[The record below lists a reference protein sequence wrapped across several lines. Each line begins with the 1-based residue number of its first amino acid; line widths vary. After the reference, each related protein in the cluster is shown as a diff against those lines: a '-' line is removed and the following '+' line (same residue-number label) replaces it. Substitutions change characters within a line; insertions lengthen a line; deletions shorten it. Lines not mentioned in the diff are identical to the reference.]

1 MNINIL
7 EKDNFIMHR
16 YVRRNERDSRKRN
29 LVELFLVSCGSIA
42 ADLRTRRQILACDM
56 SNIASYVVGTR

>member
-1 MNINIL
+1 
-7 EKDNFIMHR
+7 MHR

-42 ADLRTRRQILACDM
+42 ADLRTRRQILACNM